1 LFTIGTAHISE
12 ESAAL
17 AGRVVREVRPEAVF
31 VELDRKRISKALN
44 PGESQPV
51 GVAGGRAAACEE
63 SSGDLPQS
71 TPGRPSQ
78 QVGLA
83 AREESQQEA
92 PRRVNPFDFRERLM
106 EAGTKA
112 VGDAIRGV
120 YSKLNSEG
128 FNPGEEFVLAISE
141 AMKIDAKVVLGDR
154 DVDVTLRRLTE
165 ALARTDIKKLTE
177 SDSELEQSL
186 KNVMPE
192 DIKSNISSERSLS
205 KDQLSRYVET
215 VKAREN
221 VRIVM
226 SQLRAA
232 APELYNAMVAER
244 DEYMAKGL
252 DSLKEFGSTVAVMGI
267 AHIDGVEG
275 NLSSYGWKQVLVPC
289 APVR

>member
-1 LFTIGTAHISE
+1 LIGTAHISE

-51 GVAGGRAAACEE
+51 GVAGGRAAAGEE